1 MAACYI
7 EAVSRGR
14 RCATGTAFRAV
25 RKIPRTPHRCQPD
38 GMSPHSS
45 STDSPDHRATSPE
58 RSPAP
63 QDPSP
68 SEDRR
73 GSPSDSR
80 EDAQDDPGASAAPD
94 PGASAAP
101 DPGASA
107 APDPGASSNP
117 DPADQENDGLEEGGR
132 GPPSATPPPQD

>member
-25 RKIPRTPHRCQPD
+25 RTIPRTPHRCQPD

-68 SEDRR
+68 PEDRR

-80 EDAQDDPGASAAPD
+80 EDTQDGRSEEHTSELQSR
-94 PGASAAP
+94 GHLVCRLL
-101 DPGASA
+101 
-107 APDPGASSNP
+107 
-117 DPADQENDGLEEGGR
+117 LEKKKNMRTKTQHQNQLRYER
-132 GPPSATPPPQD
+132 E